1 MMPGDDMLP
10 EMPNAVLNASV
21 APAVLMGFENR
32 GGTVNSGQASFFAW
46 PFPLREVRSLASLRR
61 YESASI

>member
-1 MMPGDDMLP
+1 MSTKPARNPLP
-10 EMPNAVLNASV
+10 ENGAEIALAQ
-21 APAVLMGFENR
+21 VLMGFENR